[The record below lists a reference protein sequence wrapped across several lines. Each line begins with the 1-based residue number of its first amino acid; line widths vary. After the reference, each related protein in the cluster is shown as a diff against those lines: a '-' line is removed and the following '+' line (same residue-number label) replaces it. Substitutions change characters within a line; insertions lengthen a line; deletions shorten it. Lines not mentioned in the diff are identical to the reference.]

1 MTRKGRRLFL
11 IGSGL
16 AVLGAAVGLV
26 LFALNS
32 SITFFASPSDIVG
45 HSVQPGQRWRLGG
58 LVEKGSLAKTDA
70 THVAFSVTDT
80 AKSIKV
86 VYSGIVPDL
95 FREGQGVVAEGVVNP
110 DGIFL
115 ADVLLARH
123 DEKYMPKEVV
133 DALKAQG
140 RWGEGEAKQ

>member
-16 AVLGAAVGLV
+16 AVLGVAVGLV

-45 HSVQPGQRWRLGG
+45 HAVQPGQRWRLGG
-58 LVEKGSLAKTDA
+58 LVEKGSVAKDDA
-70 THVAFSVTDT
+70 THIAFSVTDT

-95 FREGQGVVAEGVVNP
+95 FREGQGVVAEGSVSP
-110 DGIFL
+110 DGIFQ

-140 RWGEGEAKQ
+140 RWEEGGAKP